1 MSTRNLKNIS
11 INEFKAFLELALCK
25 FIGIKSG
32 HEKWTRS
39 DLRRPIIF
47 QTHINPIPE
56 FIVKN
61 NLRILG
67 YSKDDF
73 FDIMEGIKVVK
84 KDAENYILI
93 EVKKDQTK

>member
-1 MSTRNLKNIS
+1 MSTQSLKNIT
-11 INEFKAFLELALCK
+11 INEFKAFLELVLCK
-25 FIGIKSG
+25 FIAINSG

-39 DLRRPIIF
+39 DLRRPVIF

-67 YSKDDF
+67 YSKNDY
-73 FDIMEGIKVVK
+73 FDIINGI
-84 KDAENYILI
+84 NLHYS
-93 EVKKDQTK
+93 

>member
-1 MSTRNLKNIS
+1 MTIARLNNVS
-11 INEFKAFLELALCK
+11 IAEFQAFLELAQCK
-25 FIGIKSG
+25 FIHIKGG

-67 YSKDDF
+67 CSKSDYQS
-73 FDIMEGIKVVK
+73 ILKCLKVVEK
-84 KDAENYILI
+84 KGNVYNITNP
-93 EVKKDQTK
+93 K